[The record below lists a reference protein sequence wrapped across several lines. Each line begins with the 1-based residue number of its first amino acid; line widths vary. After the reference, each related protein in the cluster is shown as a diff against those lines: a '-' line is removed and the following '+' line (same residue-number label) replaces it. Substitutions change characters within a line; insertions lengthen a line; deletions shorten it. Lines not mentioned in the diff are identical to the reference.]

1 MSLQLGKQLLGP
13 QKWRLRRWW
22 QPQKNWV
29 HKRYSCKYYRLHG
42 GNHKREKHLDVA
54 LIFQTEFVEISKKS
68 VLKPCSEVVPKYETV
83 IGRGLTNQNPDRS
96 SDQLMEA
103 ELIENGNSRLQDSM
117 NVMQHI
123 FYSVPGRTAAC
134 HGDTGGPMVSK
145 QNGKVVCLIGVSSFN
160 APRCDNPDYPSVFT
174 SARAIWNW
182 MWRWRGDFEQ
192 FWW

>member
-1 MSLQLGKQLLGP
+1 M
-13 QKWRLRRWW
+13 
-22 QPQKNWV
+22 
-29 HKRYSCKYYRLHG
+29 
-42 GNHKREKHLDVA
+42 A

-83 IGRGLTNQNPDRS
+83 IGLGLTNQNPDRS

-117 NVMQHI
+117 NVMQHL

-145 QNGKVVCLIGVSSFN
+145 QNGKVVCLIGAPVLMLLVATIPIILVFLRLPVQSEIGCEDEGGILNSSD
-160 APRCDNPDYPSVFT
+160 DNIQLNFCL
-174 SARAIWNW
+174 AIPTTQQQSK
-182 MWRWRGDFEQ
+182 E
-192 FWW
+192 